1 MPRFAARRPDPAAV
15 APVDWPAARGGV
27 RAGYVPLGVVS
38 RVAGASRESTW
49 KLARRLQCEGRIR
62 LHSTAGRDSLGRVR
76 RRVVVSESDG
86 AYLVAVHRGEG
97 EAVAPVRDGRE
108 AETEG
113 RGSSPVL
120 VSGGW
125 LVRLVDIARSC
136 GVRRS
141 ATVRLA
147 RRHGVRVLAERL
159 RDSRGRRRRMLATY
173 TPYAARLE
181 ALHRAGAERWPE
193 PPAEVEPARPAKDAP
208 ARAPVRQPEPA
219 PSWAT
224 CSISTTGSCPC
235 DATIVGGCGVPALMA
250 AAEACSWWW

>member
-15 APVDWPAARGGV
+15 APVGWLADRGGV

-62 LHSTAGRDSLGRVR
+62 LHSTAGRDALGRPR

-97 EAVAPVRDGRE
+97 VPVAPVPDRSE

-113 RGSSPVL
+113 RGSSPVY
-120 VSGGW
+120 GGRRSP
-125 LVRLVDIARSC
+125 LGVVEVVRLVDIARSC
-136 GVRRS
+136 GVHRS

-147 RRHGVRVLAERL
+147 RRHGVLVFAEPS
-159 RDSRGRRRRMLATY
+159 SRGLDALGRRRRVLATW
-173 TPYAARLE
+173 TGFAARLE

-193 PPAEVEPARPAKDAP
+193 PPAELEPVRPAKDAP
-208 ARAPVRQPEPA
+208 ARTPVRQSEPA
-219 PSWAT
+219 PRRVWPSDLHFDDFE
-224 CSISTTGSCPC
+224 TGRMM
-235 DATIVGGCGVPALMA
+235 VWG
-250 AAEACSWWW
+250 W